1 MSTESPTPSFA
12 PFVNQT
18 ALSAISQLAES
29 VNPTVLG
36 GVAVG
41 LGGASLLLIV
51 GKYIMD
57 KFAPG
62 PDGKRPSFSEV
73 ASGLFTSAKKKALD
87 VVKEVKDD
95 IEMQVKEAVKNPG
108 GALKVMKDPSSAL
121 KSLKGTVNKAVK
133 NNLPASE
140 SSVVVKMVDKVLPNE
155 VVEVPAIS
163 EVPTVSDVP
172 AVSDLPSVPEAPVAA
187 TGVATIQ
194 IDRANLEVL
203 QQMLQLM
210 NTPCTVVA
218 QPEQPPNPSV

>member
-1 MSTESPTPSFA
+1 MSTESPTPSFS

-51 GKYIMD
+51 GKYIMN

-87 VVKEVKDD
+87 VVNEVKDD
-95 IEMQVKEAVKNPG
+95 IETQVKEAVKNPG
-108 GALKVMKDPSSAL
+108 GALKVMRDPGLAL
-121 KSLKGTVNKAVK
+121 KSLKGTLNKAVA
-133 NNLPASE
+133 NHLPASE
-140 SSVVVKMVDKVLPNE
+140 SSVVLKMVDKVLPT
-155 VVEVPAIS
+155 VS
-163 EVPTVSDVP
+163 EVPVSDV
-172 AVSDLPSVPEAPVAA
+172 SSVPEAPVA
-187 TGVATIQ
+187 TGVTTIQ
-194 IDRANLEVL
+194 INPENLEVV
-203 QQMLQLM
+203 QRMLQLM
-210 NTPCTVVA
+210 NKPCTVVA
-218 QPEQPPNPSV
+218 QPDQPPNPSV